1 MLQEIKQYI
10 AELPDEPFE
19 DYYQRYIKESQDK
32 AIRRDLKVASQSLTQ
47 LEDTV
52 DIIKGLNKLTEELGR
67 I

>member
-19 DYYQRYIKESQDK
+19 DYYQRYVKESQDR
-32 AIRRDLKVASQSLTQ
+32 AIRKDLKVASQSLTQ

-52 DIIKGLNKLTEELGR
+52 EIIKGLNKLTEELGR